1 MIIRDFQPNDLDQ
14 VMKIWLEGNLN
25 AHPFVDRKYWINN
38 FEMVRDALQQ
48 SEIIVIEDKLQIIGF
63 VGMQNTYLAGIFV
76 KNKFRR
82 HGVGS
87 KLLNAIKRKYDS
99 FTLEVYAENQAA
111 VSFYN
116 KQGLKIVR
124 KQSDEMGNKEY
135 LMQWGK

>member
-1 MIIRDFQPNDLDQ
+1 
-14 VMKIWLEGNLN
+14 MKIWLEGNLN

-48 SEIIVIEDKLQIIGF
+48 SEIIVIEDKSQIIGF
-63 VGMQNTYLAGIFV
+63 VGMQNTYLAEIFV

-116 KQGLKIVR
+116 KQGLKIVW

>member
-14 VMKIWLEGNLN
+14 VMEIWLEGNLN

-38 FEMVRDALQQ
+38 FEMIRDALQQ
-48 SEIIVIEDKLQIIGF
+48 SEIIVIEDKSQIIGF

-76 KNKFRR
+76 KNKFCR

>member
-1 MIIRDFQPNDLDQ
+1 MIIRNFQPNDLDQ

-25 AHPFVDRKYWINN
+25 AHPFIDRKYWINN

-48 SEIIVIEDKLQIIGF
+48 SEIIVIEDKSQIIGF
-63 VGMQNTYLAGIFV
+63 VGMKNTYLAGIFV

-82 HGVGS
+82 YGVES